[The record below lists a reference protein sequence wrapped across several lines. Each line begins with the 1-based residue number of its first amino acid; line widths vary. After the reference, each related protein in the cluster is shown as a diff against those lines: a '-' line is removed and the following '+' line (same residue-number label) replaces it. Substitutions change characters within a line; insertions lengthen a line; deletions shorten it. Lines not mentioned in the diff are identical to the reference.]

1 MQGWLLHYGI
11 CSSMAPPPSIHVPL
25 PPPRPIP
32 EPAATQNSAATVS
45 ILSRPQASETG
56 AGYGIPTMEPTWSPT
71 SEPTAEP
78 DELIGPITMLGLR
91 VEMQG
96 VPELPSD
103 SIYTFEKSY
112 ERHCLNTFDG
122 RTGSPEIRSIHEFST
137 KITFASQ
144 SRSIDGSLL
153 VDFIQQLSFRS
164 GVEVDVER
172 IMNAP
177 LKNRM
182 RRKQFCDELKR
193 SGDPHFYNFRWNR
206 SGE

>member
-1 MQGWLLHYGI
+1 
-11 CSSMAPPPSIHVPL
+11 
-25 PPPRPIP
+25 
-32 EPAATQNSAATVS
+32 
-45 ILSRPQASETG
+45 
-56 AGYGIPTMEPTWSPT
+56 
-71 SEPTAEP
+71 
-78 DELIGPITMLGLR
+78 MLGLR